1 MVFKQTNRTMRGPFC
16 PVDIQHNFNASTES
30 FCIFFIL
37 NLSSKI
43 FMEFIEI
50 FFFSLRL
57 AIQDLKEDRK
67 TFQASLKASPKF
79 DSELLRFIG
88 MHC

>member
-1 MVFKQTNRTMRGPFC
+1 
-16 PVDIQHNFNASTES
+16 
-30 FCIFFIL
+30 
-37 NLSSKI
+37 
-43 FMEFIEI
+43 MEFIEI

-88 MHC
+88 ISALLQYRPALLTWGESWEVPWFFSK

>member
-1 MVFKQTNRTMRGPFC
+1 
-16 PVDIQHNFNASTES
+16 
-30 FCIFFIL
+30 
-37 NLSSKI
+37 
-43 FMEFIEI
+43 MEFIEI
-50 FFFSLRL
+50 FFSSLRL

-88 MHC
+88 VSALLQYRPCIVDLGEKLRGSVIL